1 MYACRFATP
10 LGEMLAGVDADRRVK
25 RLGFRRERMRFD
37 SEPVEDAE
45 RCADVVRQVTE
56 YFDGRRTSFDLPLA
70 PEGTPFQQEVWRELT
85 AIRFGERASYSD
97 IARRIARPEAVRAV
111 GAANGANPIAVV
123 IPCHR
128 VLGRDGS
135 LTGYGGGLP
144 IKQWLLDFESGFRR
158 LPFDPGTEPSRPARG
173 KSSSAAG

>member
-85 AIRFGERASYSD
+85 AIRFGERRLPTRAPDRPSGCAGGS
-97 IARRIARPEAVRAV
+97 ARLARTDRGRDPY
-111 GAANGANPIAVV
+111 
-123 IPCHR
+123 R
-128 VLGRDGS
+128 VLGRTAA
-135 LTGYGGGLP
+135 LTGYGRPADQVVLF
-144 IKQWLLDFESGFRR
+144 DFSRVPLF
-158 LPFDPGTEPSRPARG
+158 PFDPGPEPSRPARG
-173 KSSSAAG
+173 KPSAAAG